1 MEKLASNLKEYSNDD
16 FKSITDSS
24 ANDALPLK
32 EIYPQIE
39 QKTEIVNN
47 LNKTNQNNIER
58 REFLETNFKEIVI
71 AQCYDEKVVQN
82 NIQKYRE
89 KFDMVK
95 NHMNLIIKQ
104 IDFALFQN
112 IHVSTILGKDV
123 LNSQKRNFDNLKKL
137 IKDMI
142 GISGVLSSL
151 NQVSY
156 FFSFRL
162 GFVY

>member
-1 MEKLASNLKEYSNDD
+1 
-16 FKSITDSS
+16 
-24 ANDALPLK
+24 
-32 EIYPQIE
+32 
-39 QKTEIVNN
+39 
-47 LNKTNQNNIER
+47 
-58 REFLETNFKEIVI
+58 
-71 AQCYDEKVVQN
+71 
-82 NIQKYRE
+82 
-89 KFDMVK
+89 MVK

-156 FFSFRL
+156 FFLFDL
-162 GFVY
+162 DFFIKFITNW